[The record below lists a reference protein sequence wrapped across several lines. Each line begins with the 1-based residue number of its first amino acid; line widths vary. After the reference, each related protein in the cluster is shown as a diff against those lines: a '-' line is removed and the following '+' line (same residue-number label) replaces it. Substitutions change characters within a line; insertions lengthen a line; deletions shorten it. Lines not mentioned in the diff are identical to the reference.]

1 MLGAGKRLH
10 QLGSPP
16 SHKPQSPLT
25 FILSHCLTA
34 PFACAHCGVVTS
46 RRGNRF
52 PNRLPRW
59 QPMSP
64 LCWEWQPARP
74 GQLAH
79 PCAVHA
85 VYDPESHR
93 TRQRGAVDNPWLMF
107 RGFRLLLLSHGW
119 ESPPSITQHEQ
130 VRVMDDTAVF
140 STRIPVLL
148 HVGSSFLAHSRRER
162 WDTLL
167 HSRESQQHWSSSST
181 ICSVPQGFLAQKE
194 PPDCD

>member
-1 MLGAGKRLH
+1 MRPLWCRNEQKRKQISQPPAPLAAHEPSVRGMAASTARAAG
-10 QLGSPP
+10 
-16 SHKPQSPLT
+16 
-25 FILSHCLTA
+25 
-34 PFACAHCGVVTS
+34 
-46 RRGNRF
+46 
-52 PNRLPRW
+52 
-59 QPMSP
+59 SP
-64 LCWEWQPARP
+64 LC
-74 GQLAH
+74 
-79 PCAVHA
+79 CAVHA
-85 VYDPESHR
+85 AYDPESHR

-130 VRVMDDTAVF
+130 VRVMDDTAMF